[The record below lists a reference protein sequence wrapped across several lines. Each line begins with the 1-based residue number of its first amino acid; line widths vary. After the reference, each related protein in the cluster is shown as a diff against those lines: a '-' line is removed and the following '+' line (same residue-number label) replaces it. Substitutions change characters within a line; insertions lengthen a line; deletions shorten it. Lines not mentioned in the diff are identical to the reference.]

1 VTGGSGVASR
11 PLRAL
16 LSSLDVPTLF
26 RKRHPTI
33 LAHLVLLN
41 GLRNRAVVYIQW
53 ISAWLTHSR
62 SVLLIETDVEELQRG
77 DPAQRSGYAD

>member
-1 VTGGSGVASR
+1 
-11 PLRAL
+11 
-16 LSSLDVPTLF
+16 
-26 RKRHPTI
+26 
-33 LAHLVLLN
+33 
-41 GLRNRAVVYIQW
+41 VVYIQW